1 MNWHGKRYYSFDS
14 FLKNYFGEKIYKVSL
29 AGGFTCP
36 NRDGTL
42 GTGGCIFCSE
52 GGSGDFASS
61 AALSVTD
68 QITAG
73 IEMVSRK
80 IENGK
85 YIAYFQAF
93 TNTYGPIEKLEAL
106 YMEAIN
112 DPRIVALAIGTRP
125 DCLPA
130 EVLELLNQLNKIKL
144 KYPVVMCSEHC
155 NLPDVSFVSIDDV
168 YSSQIA
174 VNYLLSIG
182 RTRIALINSQLT
194 NAYARYR
201 EKGFLDALGKAGM
214 QANNNWILHITEF
227 DFDIAVSVIT
237 SLLKQTERPDALYCV
252 SDVYGA
258 AAIKAIQNFGLRV
271 PEDIAVVG
279 FDNIDLSK
287 MVVPSL
293 TTINQPKKQ
302 LGHQA
307 CEMLINLIENPST
320 PTQHILLD
328 TELIVRSST

>member
-29 AGGFTCP
+29 DGGFTCP

-61 AALSVTD
+61 VALSVTD

-106 YMEAIN
+106 YIEAVN

-130 EVLELLNQLNKIKL
+130 EVLELLNQLNKIKPVFVELGLQTIHEETASFIRRGYPLSCFDEAVMNLHKIGVLTVVHLILGLPGETNDMMLESVRYLNHLPIHGVKFSMLHIL
-144 KYPVVMCSEHC
+144 KNTDLADHYEEHPFDVFTLESYVDLILKC
-155 NLPDVSFVSIDDV
+155 IENLSPEIVIHRLTGDGPRDLLIAPEWSV
-168 YSSQIA
+168 YKRK
-174 VNYLLSIG
+174 VLN
-182 RTRIALINSQLT
+182 RIAH
-194 NAYARYR
+194 
-201 EKGFLDALGKAGM
+201 EMKVK
-214 QANNNWILHITEF
+214 
-227 DFDIAVSVIT
+227 
-237 SLLKQTERPDALYCV
+237 
-252 SDVYGA
+252 DVWQGD
-258 AAIKAIQNFGLRV
+258 KL
-271 PEDIAVVG
+271 
-279 FDNIDLSK
+279 
-287 MVVPSL
+287 
-293 TTINQPKKQ
+293 
-302 LGHQA
+302 
-307 CEMLINLIENPST
+307 
-320 PTQHILLD
+320 
-328 TELIVRSST
+328 

>member
-1 MNWHGKRYYSFDS
+1 MAISKDVTISEIAARADVSIATVSRVINQIGNTKAETKQRVFQAMSELGLNPNTYCGAKDTAGSQSILVCLPDFRNPFNADVIEGIQNAAITHGYRTFFYEASDLRFSLYE
-14 FLKNYFGEKIYKVSL
+14 YEKII
-29 AGGFTCP
+29 
-36 NRDGTL
+36 NQNN
-42 GTGGCIFCSE
+42 FC
-52 GGSGDFASS
+52 GLLLVHNVLD
-61 AALSVTD
+61 TD
-68 QITAG
+68 
-73 IEMVSRK
+73 
-80 IENGK
+80 
-85 YIAYFQAF
+85 
-93 TNTYGPIEKLEAL
+93 
-106 YMEAIN
+106 
-112 DPRIVALAIGTRP
+112 
-125 DCLPA
+125 
-130 EVLELLNQLNKIKL
+130 QLNKIKL

-155 NLPDVSFVSIDDV
+155 NLPDISFVSIDDV